1 MERLAVA
8 LLALWLA
15 ACAAPPVAPVAQPD
29 RRFFNDHLFAT
40 PSERVSAADV
50 FALSEDMRRYLRVEI
65 AEQARVKGRRQALV
79 DALFSKGELKL
90 EYDAEQTRNAAG
102 AFAAREGNCLSLVI
116 MTAAFA
122 RELELP
128 VEYGKAIVDETW
140 ARSGDIDLLIG
151 HVNLTLGRGSS
162 DPHNPGV
169 RSVAPPAGSN
179 GATTIDFLPPSEA
192 RSVRTRPIR
201 EGMVVGMYM
210 NNRAVESLAAGR
222 IDDAY
227 WWARE
232 ALVQAPELV
241 LAYNTLGA
249 IYVRRG
255 NIHEAERAFDH
266 VLAIEPRNAL
276 ALSNMI
282 RVLTALGRNDDAQR
296 LAERLDRLQVDTPF
310 AHLQRGLAALQ
321 AGDARTA
328 RDEFAREVARDPF
341 YHESQFWL
349 GIAYLRTGEVEMA
362 RKHLALAMENSTT
375 RRDRE
380 IYAAKLE
387 RMNGLH

>member
-1 MERLAVA
+1 MRTYAG
-8 LLALWLA
+8 
-15 ACAAPPVAPVAQPD
+15 CAWCA
-29 RRFFNDHLFAT
+29 
-40 PSERVSAADV
+40 S
-50 FALSEDMRRYLRVEI
+50 
-65 AEQARVKGRRQALV
+65 QA
-79 DALFSKGELKL
+79 FSPW
-90 EYDAEQTRNAAG
+90 
-102 AFAAREGNCLSLVI
+102 AFAANAERSP
-116 MTAAFA
+116 T
-122 RELELP
+122 LP
-128 VEYGKAIVDETW
+128 PVKIHKVYVGRT
-140 ARSGDIDLLIG
+140 GDMYLLIG

-162 DPHNPGV
+162 DVHNPAP
-169 RSVAPPAGSN
+169 RVAAAARN
-179 GATTIDFLPPSEA
+179 DGATTIDFLPPSEA
-192 RSVRTRPIR
+192 QSLRTRPIP
-201 EGMVVGMYM
+201 EGTVVGMYM
-210 NNRAVESLAAGR
+210 NNRAVEALTAGR

-227 WWARE
+227 WWVRE
-232 ALVQAPELV
+232 ALMQSPELI

-255 NIHEAERAFDH
+255 KIHEAERAFDH
-266 VLAIEPRNAL
+266 VLAVEPRNAL

-321 AGDARTA
+321 SGDARTA
-328 RDEFAREVARDPF
+328 RDEFAREVARDPH

-387 RMNGLH
+387 RMNRVQ

>member
-1 MERLAVA
+1 MGRLAVA
-8 LLALWLA
+8 LLSLWLA

-29 RRFFNDHLFAT
+29 RRFLNDHLFAA
-40 PSERVSAADV
+40 PIERVSAADV
-50 FALSEDMRRYLRVEI
+50 FAPSEEMRRYLRTEI

-90 EYDAEQTRNAAG
+90 EYDAERTRNAAE
-102 AFAAREGNCLSLVI
+102 AFAARQGNCLSLVI

-128 VEYGKAIVDETW
+128 IEYGKAIGDETW
-140 ARSGDIDLLIG
+140 ARTGDMGLLIG

-162 DPHNPGV
+162 DPRNPGPRV
-169 RSVAPPAGSN
+169 AGSARID

-192 RSVRTRPIR
+192 QSLRTRPIP
-201 EGMVVGMYM
+201 EATVIGMYM
-210 NNRAVESLAAGR
+210 NNRAVEALAAGR

-255 NIHEAERAFDH
+255 KLLEAERAFDH
-266 VLAIEPRNAL
+266 VLRVEPQNAL
-276 ALSNMI
+276 ALSNLI
-282 RVLTALGRNDDAQR
+282 PVLTALGRVDEAQR
-296 LAERLDRLQVDTPF
+296 LAERRNRLEAEPPF
-310 AHLQRGLAALQ
+310 AHLHRGIAALQ
-321 AGDARTA
+321 SGDVRTA
-328 RDEFAREVARDPF
+328 RDEFAREVARDPH

-349 GIAYLRTGEVEMA
+349 GIAYMRTGEVEMA
-362 RKHLALAMENSTT
+362 RKYLALAMENSTT

-380 IYAAKLE
+380 IYGAKLE
-387 RMNGLH
+387 QMNRVH

>member
-1 MERLAVA
+1 MGRLAVA
-8 LLALWLA
+8 LLSLWLA

-29 RRFFNDHLFAT
+29 RRFFNDHLFAA

-50 FALSEDMRRYLRVEI
+50 FAFSEEMRRYLHVEI
-65 AEQARVKGRRQALV
+65 AEQARLKGRRQALV

-90 EYDAEQTRNAAG
+90 EYDAERTRNAAG

-128 VEYGKAIVDETW
+128 IEYGKAFVDETW
-140 ARSGDIDLLIG
+140 ARTGDMDLLIG

-162 DPHNPGV
+162 DPHNSGTRV
-169 RSVAPPAGSN
+169 TASARSD

-192 RSVRTRPIR
+192 RTVRTRPIR

-210 NNRAVESLAAGR
+210 NNRAVEALAAGR

-227 WWARE
+227 WWVRE

-255 NIHEAERAFDH
+255 QWHEAERAFDH
-266 VLAIEPRNAL
+266 VLAVEPRNAL
-276 ALSNMI
+276 ALSNLI
-282 RVLTALGRNDDAQR
+282 PVLTALGRIDEAQR
-296 LAERLDRLQVDTPF
+296 LADRLDRLEVEPPF
-310 AHLQRGLAALQ
+310 ARLQRGLAALQ
-321 AGDARTA
+321 SGDARTA
-328 RDEFAREVARDPF
+328 RDEFAREVARDPY

-349 GIAYLRTGEVEMA
+349 GIAYLRTGEVELA

-380 IYAAKLE
+380 IYGAKLD
-387 RMNGLH
+387 RMNRVR

>member
-1 MERLAVA
+1 MRRIAIA
-8 LLALWLA
+8 LLSLWLA
-15 ACAAPPVAPVAQPD
+15 ACATPLVAPVAQPD
-29 RRFFNDHLFAT
+29 RRHFNDHLFAA

-50 FALSEDMRRYLRVEI
+50 FALSDEMRSYLRAEI
-65 AEQARVKGRRQALV
+65 AEQVRVKGRRQALV

-90 EYDAEQTRNAAG
+90 EYDAERTRNAAE

-128 VEYGKAIVDETW
+128 IEFGKAVVDQAW
-140 ARSGDIDLLIG
+140 ARTGDMNLLIG

-162 DPHNPGV
+162 V
-169 RSVAPPAGSN
+169 RTD

-192 RSVRTRPIR
+192 RTLRTRPIR
-201 EGMVVGMYM
+201 EATVVGMYM
-210 NNRAVESLAAGR
+210 NNRAVEALAAGR

-227 WWARE
+227 WWTRE

-241 LAYNTLGA
+241 MAYNTLGA

-255 NIHEAERAFDH
+255 QLHEAERAFDH
-266 VLAIEPRNAL
+266 VLTVEPRNAL
-276 ALSNMI
+276 ALSNLI
-282 RVLTALGRNDDAQR
+282 PVLTALGRVDEAQR
-296 LAERLDRLQVDTPF
+296 LAERRNRLEADPPF
-310 AHLQRGLAALQ
+310 AHLQRGIAALQ
-321 AGDARTA
+321 SGDALTA
-328 RDEFAREVARDPF
+328 REEFAREVARDPH

-349 GIAYLRTGEVEMA
+349 GVAYLRTGEVEMA
-362 RKHLALAMENSTT
+362 RKYLALAMENSTT

-380 IYAAKLE
+380 IYGAKLE
-387 RMNGLH
+387 RMTRVH

>member
-29 RRFFNDHLFAT
+29 RRFFNDHLFAA
-40 PSERVSAADV
+40 PSERVSATDV

-65 AEQARVKGRRQALV
+65 AEQARVKGPRQALV

-128 VEYGKAIVDETW
+128 IEYGKAIVDETW
-140 ARSGDIDLLIG
+140 ARTGDIDLLIG

-169 RSVAPPAGSN
+169 RAVAPARN
-179 GATTIDFLPPSEA
+179 DGATTIDFLPPSEA

-210 NNRAVESLAAGR
+210 NNRAVEALAAGR

-232 ALVQAPELV
+232 ALVQAPELA

-255 NIHEAERAFDH
+255 KIHEAERAFDH
-266 VLAIEPRNAL
+266 VLAVEPRNAL

-321 AGDARTA
+321 SGDARTA
-328 RDEFAREVARDPF
+328 RDEFAREVARDPY

-349 GIAYLRTGEVEMA
+349 GIAYLRTGEVEKA

-387 RMNGLH
+387 RMNSLR